1 MAGPVIIGGMLLALL
16 VLQVPNILLWS
27 LPWRPGTAFAAQRP
41 DWGWLPWG
49 YTLFLILWTPS
60 SIIATAVA
68 VEQTTP
74 AVFLAALILIPY
86 GGAVFILGLF
96 EAATGI
102 SLRVGQRPAKV
113 GDWRLLVRTSASF
126 LTRYTVCVAGPAERV
141 RAVGGLRAALAA
153 LTLLVMA
160 VVVYEGV

>member
-1 MAGPVIIGGMLLALL
+1 MVYQWAVVIGGMLLAVL

-27 LPWRPGTAFAAQRP
+27 LPWRSGTAFAAQRP

-60 SIIATAVA
+60 SLIATAIA

-74 AVFLAALILIPY
+74 AVFLAAVILVPY
-86 GGAVFILGLF
+86 GGAVFTLGLF

-102 SLRVGQRPAKV
+102 SLRVGTRPGKV
-113 GDWRLLVRTSASF
+113 GDLRLSLRTSAGF
-126 LTRYTVCVAGPAERV
+126 LTRYTVYVAGPIERV
-141 RAVGGLRAALAA
+141 RAAGVLRA
-153 LTLLVMA
+153 TL
-160 VVVYEGV
+160 VVPRLYSS